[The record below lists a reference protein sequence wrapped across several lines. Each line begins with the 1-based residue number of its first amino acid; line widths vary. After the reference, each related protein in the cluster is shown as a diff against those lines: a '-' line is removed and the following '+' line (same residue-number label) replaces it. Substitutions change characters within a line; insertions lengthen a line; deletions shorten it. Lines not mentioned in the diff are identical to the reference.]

1 MLYIRKQ
8 KENEFLTKQELKDK
22 KKKTTGIKENEV

>member
-8 KENEFLTKQELKDK
+8 KKNEFEPQQELKKK